1 MSRPGPR
8 TAGSFSVFPVECE
21 LMGDMAQ
28 RRDRGETRKISRLVL
43 PSLVLSAMLSVT
55 GCLTRQGDPSLPYV
69 RPANSYGATEPAPAS
84 AHLAARMMEME
95 QEVQKLRDL
104 LERQQAAGVGES
116 QLKHLQDRV
125 AFIERQLGIEPS
137 VLPNPRT
144 PSTQS
149 APSPAVEPQVGLDQP
164 RSERPAPPGG
174 IQPGQQTLELVN
186 PPQNPEEKAYRDAY
200 AAYKSGDFDQAIR
213 LFDGFVTK
221 YPKTELSPNAVY
233 WIGESRFAQGRFDE
247 AVLQFDRVIKEFP
260 GSKKELNS
268 LLRQGQAFEKMGD
281 NRSARIIFQKILA
294 DHPHSAQARIATTR
308 LKSIPQTN

>member
-1 MSRPGPR
+1 VSRDKREPMGAIAQPLDGGAPPKMS
-8 TAGSFSVFPVECE
+8 SL
-21 LMGDMAQ
+21 LM
-28 RRDRGETRKISRLVL
+28 S
-43 PSLVLSAMLSVT
+43 SLVFSILLALT

-69 RPANSYGATEPAPAS
+69 RPANSYSATEPAPAS
-84 AHLAARMMEME
+84 AHLAARMLEME

-104 LERQQAAGVGES
+104 LERQQAAGVADS
-116 QLKHLQDRV
+116 QLKHLQERV

-137 VLPNPRT
+137 VLPSPRT
-144 PSTQS
+144 SSPQPG
-149 APSPAVEPQVGLDQP
+149 PSPTVQTQVALDQP
-164 RSERPAPPGG
+164 RSERQTPGG
-174 IQPGQQTLELVN
+174 AQAGQQSLELVN

-200 AAYKSGDFDQAIR
+200 SAYKNGDFDQAVR
-213 LFDGFVTK
+213 LFEEFLTK
-221 YPKTELSPNAVY
+221 YPKTDLSPNAVY
-233 WIGESRFAQGRFDE
+233 WTGESRFAQGRFDE

-308 LKSIPQTN
+308 LKSIPQAN